1 MLFEKDS
8 QIAGVHLEKLSRG
21 DRLKF
26 WGGGGISS
34 LVPHLTQC
42 SLCVSHFSLCHSH
55 SCLLPDGHPRLGLGA
70 ELCKGSNELDTVQR
84 REMAVRME
92 RKIVG
97 KRRKHLDANTG
108 KCYDVLC
115 VRNICDFSS
124 PSVFIKYNLYK
135 LCYCCN
141 FCSKLVY

>member
-1 MLFEKDS
+1 M
-8 QIAGVHLEKLSRG
+8 
-21 DRLKF
+21 
-26 WGGGGISS
+26 GGGIGS
-34 LVPHLTQC
+34 LIPQC
-42 SLCVSHFSLCHSH
+42 SLCVTHFSLCHSH

-97 KRRKHLDANTG
+97 RRRKHLDTNTG

-115 VRNICDFSS
+115 VRNICDFGS